1 MAMVSEKTEE
11 NYQRYRNKL
20 THVLKNVRVFSHEL
34 TEHATVIYSRM
45 ELALEEVADESPVR
59 IHLKGIHESA
69 KEVAS
74 LSEKLRDL
82 GKQ

>member
-1 MAMVSEKTEE
+1 MVSEKTEQS
-11 NYQRYRNKL
+11 YQYYRNKL
-20 THVLKNVRVFSHEL
+20 TNVLKHLRVYSHEL

-45 ELALEEVADESPVR
+45 ELALEETVEENPVR
-59 IHLKGIHESA
+59 VHLKGIHESA

-82 GKQ
+82 GKN

>member
-1 MAMVSEKTEE
+1 MVTEKAEQ
-11 NYQRYRNKL
+11 NYRHYRNKL
-20 THVLKNVRVFSHEL
+20 THILKSVCVFSHEL

-45 ELALEEVADESPVR
+45 ELALEEVGDESPVR
-59 IHLKGIHESA
+59 IHLKSIHESA
-69 KEVAS
+69 REVAS

>member
-1 MAMVSEKTEE
+1 MVSEKTEQT
-11 NYQRYRNKL
+11 YQHYRNRL
-20 THVLKNVRVFSHEL
+20 THVLKNVRIFSHEL

-45 ELALEEVADESPVR
+45 ELAMEELMEDNPIRV
-59 IHLKGIHESA
+59 HLKSIHESA

-82 GKQ
+82 GKN